1 MGKHAAAGYGR
12 FTRELTSFAMRLLVV
27 AVLFFGAIFV
37 LVTYVPD
44 WLGDDGD
51 DVAAQPAVEST
62 TTTTE
67 GSPSSVLGSTVSQPS
82 TTSTS
87 TVLETTTSTGPVERP
102 AADITVLV
110 LNSTAQSGLAATA
123 TSVLA
128 DLDYQMV
135 EPANSTPTL
144 AGTQIQF
151 APGFG
156 VEAYTLAG
164 QFPDGEVVEYPTAD
178 PPADIVVIL
187 GTSYVP

>member
-1 MGKHAAAGYGR
+1 MGKHAAAGYAR

-44 WLGDDGD
+44 WLGNDGD
-51 DVAAQPAVEST
+51 EAVAQPSVEST

-87 TVLETTTSTGPVERP
+87 TVPETTTTTVPVERP
-102 AADITVLV
+102 AADVTVLV
-110 LNSTAQSGLAATA
+110 LNSTDRSGLAATA
-123 TSVLA
+123 TAVLA
-128 DLDYQMV
+128 DLGYQTV
-135 EPANSTPTL
+135 EPTNSTPTL
-144 AGTQIQF
+144 SDSQIQY

>member
-12 FTRELTSFAMRLLVV
+12 FTRELSSFAMRLLVV

-44 WLGDDGD
+44 WLGDEGD
-51 DVAAQPAVEST
+51 DAAAQPAVEST

-67 GSPSSVLGSTVSQPS
+67 GSPSSVLGSAVSQPS
-82 TTSTS
+82 TTSTAAAP
-87 TVLETTTSTGPVERP
+87 ETTTTTVPVERP
-102 AADITVLV
+102 ATDIVVLI
-110 LNSTAQSGLAATA
+110 LNSTDRGGLAATA
-123 TSVLA
+123 TAVLA
-128 DLDYQMV
+128 NLGYQMV

-144 AGTQIQF
+144 PDSQIQY